1 MKRFLSF
8 VTPASA
14 PVMRRFFSYV
24 LPFKKRVA
32 AALLAM
38 IASAGASS
46 LMALLLGQLTDAGFY
61 EKDPRIVIAAPLG
74 LVLIAGLNG
83 LGMLASNVLL
93 AGVSQSVMM
102 RFRAEMFSRFMHWPE
117 DAYQRNATGLIL
129 SKFVNEANFAL
140 SNATKS
146 SIVLVRDSVQVI
158 ALTAVLF
165 WHNVVLTLV
174 TLLVAPAIVWLLRT
188 ISRRVRVV
196 MEGSQESVATLL
208 VRVKETY
215 EAERLVK
222 ISLTHDYEVRR
233 FRKVNDGIRDLALR
247 MAKAGSLGEPATQ
260 AIAMAGVALVLAIAL
275 WQTQAG
281 LFTLGEFV
289 TFLAAML
296 LLTPPLR
303 RLASLNTTV
312 VGMTVAA
319 ESIFATLD
327 ERLEEDAGTLSPE
340 KLEGDIRFEGVTL
353 RYPNADRDAVR
364 DFTLTIRKGER
375 TALVGLSGSG
385 KTSVVNM
392 LARFWNPTGGR
403 ITIDGIDTKDIRLD
417 ALRGRIAV
425 VSQKTVLFDDTVRA
439 NLTYG
444 LNNVSDEQINAALE
458 GAALSDFVASLPDGL
473 NTRVGEG
480 GGRLSGGQKQR
491 LSIARAL
498 LKDAPILILDEAT
511 SALDS
516 ESERRV
522 EEALGRLMKGR
533 TTLIVAHRLSSV
545 ARADRIVVMEE
556 GRIAEEGTH
565 EELLAK
571 NGRYAKFVALQR
583 LNDGGGK

>member
-146 SIVLVRDSVQVI
+146 SIVLVRDSVQVV

-188 ISRRVRVV
+188 ISRRVRAV

-222 ISLTHDYEVRR
+222 ISLTHDYEARR

-260 AIAMAGVALVLAIAL
+260 AIAMTGVALVLAIAL

-289 TFLAAML
+289 TFLVAML
-296 LLTPPLR
+296 LLTPPLCGVSRVSTR
-303 RLASLNTTV
+303 R
-312 VGMTVAA
+312 
-319 ESIFATLD
+319 
-327 ERLEEDAGTLSPE
+327 
-340 KLEGDIRFEGVTL
+340 
-353 RYPNADRDAVR
+353 
-364 DFTLTIRKGER
+364 
-375 TALVGLSGSG
+375 
-385 KTSVVNM
+385 
-392 LARFWNPTGGR
+392 
-403 ITIDGIDTKDIRLD
+403 
-417 ALRGRIAV
+417 
-425 VSQKTVLFDDTVRA
+425 
-439 NLTYG
+439 
-444 LNNVSDEQINAALE
+444 
-458 GAALSDFVASLPDGL
+458 
-473 NTRVGEG
+473 
-480 GGRLSGGQKQR
+480 
-491 LSIARAL
+491 
-498 LKDAPILILDEAT
+498 T
-511 SALDS
+511 SA
-516 ESERRV
+516 
-522 EEALGRLMKGR
+522 
-533 TTLIVAHRLSSV
+533 
-545 ARADRIVVMEE
+545 
-556 GRIAEEGTH
+556 
-565 EELLAK
+565 
-571 NGRYAKFVALQR
+571 
-583 LNDGGGK
+583 

>member
-1 MKRFLSF
+1 
-8 VTPASA
+8 
-14 PVMRRFFSYV
+14 MRRFVSYV
-24 LPFKKRVA
+24 LPFKKRVLL
-32 AALLAM
+32 ALCAM

-46 LMALLLGQLTDAGFY
+46 LMALLLGKLTDAGFY
-61 EKDPRIVIAAPLG
+61 EKDPQIVIAAPLG

-93 AGVSQSVMM
+93 SGVSQSVMM
-102 RFRAEMFSRFMHWPE
+102 RFRAEMFGRFMHWPQ

-146 SIVLVRDSVQVI
+146 LIIFVRDTVQAL
-158 ALTAVLF
+158 ALTVVLF
-165 WHNVVLTLV
+165 WHNALLTLV

-188 ISRRVRVV
+188 ISRKMRAV

-208 VRVKETY
+208 VRVKEAY

-222 ISLTHDYEVRR
+222 ISLTHDYEADR

-247 MAKAGSLGEPATQ
+247 MARIGSLGEPATQ
-260 AIAMAGVALVLAIAL
+260 VIAMTGVALVLAIAL

-281 LFTLGEFV
+281 MLTLGEFV

-303 RLASLNTTV
+303 RLAGLNTSL

-319 ESIFATLD
+319 ESIFSTLD
-327 ERLEEDAGTLSPE
+327 ERLEEDEGTLEPE
-340 KLEGDIRFEGVTL
+340 TLDGDIRYEGVTL

-364 DFTLTIRKGER
+364 DFNLTIRKGEHA
-375 TALVGLSGSG
+375 ALVGLSGSG
-385 KTSVVNM
+385 KTSVVNL
-392 LARFWNPTGGR
+392 LARFWNPTHGR
-403 ITIDGIDTKDIRLD
+403 ITIDGIDTRDIRLE
-417 ALRGRIAV
+417 ALRRHIAV

-444 LNNVSDEQINAALE
+444 LNNVREEQIKAALDA
-458 GAALSDFVASLPDGL
+458 AALTDFVASLPNGFE
-473 NTRVGEG
+473 TRVGEG
-480 GGRLSGGQKQR
+480 GGLLSGGQKQR
-491 LSIARAL
+491 LSIARAI
-498 LKDAPILILDEAT
+498 LKNAPILILDEAT

-516 ESERRV
+516 ESERCV
-522 EEALGRLMKGR
+522 QEALDRLMKDR
-533 TTLIVAHRLSSV
+533 TTLIVAHRLSTV

-556 GRIAEEGTH
+556 GRIVEEGTH
-565 EELLAK
+565 EALMK
-571 NGRYAKFVALQR
+571 QNGRYAKFVALQR
-583 LNDGGGK
+583 LDEGGDQ

>member
-146 SIVLVRDSVQVI
+146 SIVLVRDSVQVV

-188 ISRRVRVV
+188 ISRRVRAV

-222 ISLTHDYEVRR
+222 ISLTHDYEARR

-260 AIAMAGVALVLAIAL
+260 AIAMTGVALVLAIAL

-289 TFLAAML
+289 TFLVAML

-303 RLASLNTTV
+303 RLASLNTTD

-319 ESIFATLD
+319 ESIFSTLD

-340 KLEGDIRFEGVTL
+340 KIEGDIRFEGVTL

-392 LARFWNPTGGR
+392 LTRFWNPTGGR
-403 ITIDGIDTKDIRLD
+403 IKIDGIDTKDIRLD
-417 ALRGRIAV
+417 ALRRRIAV

-458 GAALSDFVASLPDGL
+458 GAALSDFVASLPEGL

-480 GGRLSGGQKQR
+480 GGRLSGGQK
-491 LSIARAL
+491 
-498 LKDAPILILDEAT
+498 LKWSSLQCLDEA
-511 SALDS
+511 LQVLPGLRHLPGS
-516 ESERRV
+516 EHSPRV
-522 EEALGRLMKGR
+522 RQR
-533 TTLIVAHRLSSV
+533 HLSRN
-545 ARADRIVVMEE
+545 AQKM
-556 GRIAEEGTH
+556 
-565 EELLAK
+565 
-571 NGRYAKFVALQR
+571 
-583 LNDGGGK
+583 

>member
-1 MKRFLSF
+1 
-8 VTPASA
+8 
-14 PVMRRFFSYV
+14 MRRFVSYV
-24 LPFKKRVA
+24 LPFKKRVLL
-32 AALLAM
+32 ALCAM

-46 LMALLLGQLTDAGFY
+46 LMALLLGKLTDAGFY

-93 AGVSQSVMM
+93 SGVSQSVMM
-102 RFRAEMFSRFMHWPE
+102 RFRAEMFGRFMHWPQ

-146 SIVLVRDSVQVI
+146 LIIFVRDTVQVL
-158 ALTAVLF
+158 ALTVVLF
-165 WHNVVLTLV
+165 WHNALLTLV

-188 ISRRVRVV
+188 ISRKMRAV

-208 VRVKETY
+208 VRVKEAY

-222 ISLTHDYEVRR
+222 ISLTHDYEAER

-247 MAKAGSLGEPATQ
+247 MARIGSLGEPATQ
-260 AIAMAGVALVLAIAL
+260 VIAMTGVALVLAIAL

-281 LFTLGEFV
+281 MLTLGEFV

-303 RLASLNTTV
+303 RLAGLNTSLI
-312 VGMTVAA
+312 GMTVAA
-319 ESIFATLD
+319 ESIFSTLD
-327 ERLEEDAGTLSPE
+327 ERLEEDEGTLEPE
-340 KLEGDIRFEGVTL
+340 TLEGDIRYEGVTL

-364 DFTLTIRKGER
+364 DFSLSIRKGEHV
-375 TALVGLSGSG
+375 ALVGLSGSG
-385 KTSVVNM
+385 KTSVVNL
-392 LARFWNPTGGR
+392 LARFWNPTHGR
-403 ITIDGIDTKDIRLD
+403 ITIDGVDTRDIRLE
-417 ALRGRIAV
+417 ALRRHIAV

-444 LNNVSDEQINAALE
+444 LNNVPEEQIRSALDAAALT
-458 GAALSDFVASLPDGL
+458 DFVASLPNGL
-473 NTRVGEG
+473 ETRVGEG
-480 GGRLSGGQKQR
+480 GGLLSGGQKQR
-491 LSIARAL
+491 LSIARAI
-498 LKDAPILILDEAT
+498 LKNAPILILDEAT

-516 ESERRV
+516 ESERCV
-522 EEALGRLMKGR
+522 QEALDRLMKDR
-533 TTLIVAHRLSSV
+533 TTLIVAHRLSTV

-556 GRIAEEGTH
+556 GRIVEEGTH
-565 EELLAK
+565 EALMK
-571 NGRYAKFVALQR
+571 QNGRYAKFVALQR
-583 LNDGGGK
+583 LDEGGDQ

>member
-1 MKRFLSF
+1 
-8 VTPASA
+8 
-14 PVMRRFFSYV
+14 MRRFFSYV
-24 LPFKKRVA
+24 RPFKKRVLL
-32 AALLAM
+32 ALCAM

-46 LMALLLGQLTDAGFY
+46 LMALLLGKLTDAGFY
-61 EKDPRIVIAAPLG
+61 EKDPQIVIAAPLG

-93 AGVSQSVMM
+93 SGVSQSVMM
-102 RFRAEMFSRFMHWPE
+102 RFRAEMFGRFMHWPQ
-117 DAYQRNATGLIL
+117 DAYQRNASGLIL

-146 SIVLVRDSVQVI
+146 LIIFVRDTVQVA
-158 ALTAVLF
+158 ALTVVLF
-165 WHNVVLTLV
+165 WHNALLTLV

-188 ISRRVRVV
+188 ISRKMRAV

-208 VRVKETY
+208 VRVKEAY

-222 ISLTHDYEVRR
+222 ISLTHDYEADR

-247 MAKAGSLGEPATQ
+247 MARIGSLGEPATQ
-260 AIAMAGVALVLAIAL
+260 VIAMTGVALVLAIAL

-281 LFTLGEFV
+281 MLTLGEFV

-303 RLASLNTTV
+303 RLAGLNTSL

-327 ERLEEDAGTLSPE
+327 ERLEEDEGTMEPE
-340 KLEGDIRFEGVTL
+340 TLEGDIRYEGVTL
-353 RYPNADRDAVR
+353 HYPNADRDAVR
-364 DFTLTIRKGER
+364 DFNLSIRKGEHV
-375 TALVGLSGSG
+375 ALVGLSGSG

-392 LARFWNPTGGR
+392 LARFWNPTHGR
-403 ITIDGIDTKDIRLD
+403 ITIDGVDTRGIRLE
-417 ALRGRIAV
+417 ALRRYIAV

-444 LNNVSDEQINAALE
+444 LNNVPEEQIRAALD
-458 GAALSDFVASLPDGL
+458 AAASTDFVKTLPNGL
-473 NTRVGEG
+473 ETRVGEG
-480 GGRLSGGQKQR
+480 GGLLSGGQKQR

-498 LKDAPILILDEAT
+498 LKNAPILILDEAT

-516 ESERRV
+516 ESERCV
-522 EEALGRLMKGR
+522 QEALDRLMKDR
-533 TTLIVAHRLSSV
+533 TTLIVAHRLSTVS
-545 ARADRIVVMEE
+545 RADRIVVMEE
-556 GRIAEEGTH
+556 GRIVEEGTH
-565 EELLAK
+565 EVLLRQ
-571 NGRYAKFVALQR
+571 NGRYAKFVELQR
-583 LNDGGGK
+583 LGEGGDQ

>member
-1 MKRFLSF
+1 
-8 VTPASA
+8 
-14 PVMRRFFSYV
+14 MRRFVSYV
-24 LPFKKRVA
+24 LPFKKRVLL
-32 AALLAM
+32 ALCAM

-46 LMALLLGQLTDAGFY
+46 LMALLLGKLTDAGFY
-61 EKDPRIVIAAPLG
+61 EKDPQIVIAAPLG

-93 AGVSQSVMM
+93 SGVSQSVMM
-102 RFRAEMFSRFMHWPE
+102 RFRAEMFGRFMHWPQ

-146 SIVLVRDSVQVI
+146 LIIFVRDTVQVL
-158 ALTAVLF
+158 ALTVVLF
-165 WHNVVLTLV
+165 WHNALLTLV

-188 ISRRVRVV
+188 ISHKMRAV

-208 VRVKETY
+208 VRVKEAY

-222 ISLTHDYEVRR
+222 ISLTHDYEADR

-247 MAKAGSLGEPATQ
+247 MARIGSLGEPATQ
-260 AIAMAGVALVLAIAL
+260 VIAMTGVALVLAIAL

-281 LFTLGEFV
+281 MLTLGEFV

-303 RLASLNTTV
+303 RLAGLNTSL

-319 ESIFATLD
+319 ESIFSTLD
-327 ERLEEDAGTLSPE
+327 ERLEEDEGTLEPE
-340 KLEGDIRFEGVTL
+340 TLDGDIRYEGVTL

-364 DFTLTIRKGER
+364 DFNLTIRKGEHA
-375 TALVGLSGSG
+375 ALVGLSGSG
-385 KTSVVNM
+385 KTSVVNL
-392 LARFWNPTGGR
+392 LARFWNPTHGR
-403 ITIDGIDTKDIRLD
+403 ITIDGIDTRDIRLE
-417 ALRGRIAV
+417 ALRRHIAV

-444 LNNVSDEQINAALE
+444 LNNVREEQIKAALDA
-458 GAALSDFVASLPDGL
+458 AALTDFVASLPNGFE
-473 NTRVGEG
+473 TRVGEG
-480 GGRLSGGQKQR
+480 GGLLSGGQKQR
-491 LSIARAL
+491 LSIARAI
-498 LKDAPILILDEAT
+498 LKNAPILILDEAT

-516 ESERRV
+516 ESERCV
-522 EEALGRLMKGR
+522 QEALDRLMKDR
-533 TTLIVAHRLSSV
+533 TTLIVAHRLSTV

-556 GRIAEEGTH
+556 GRIVEEGTH
-565 EELLAK
+565 EALMK
-571 NGRYAKFVALQR
+571 QNGRYAKFVALQR
-583 LNDGGGK
+583 LDEGGDQ

>member
-1 MKRFLSF
+1 
-8 VTPASA
+8 
-14 PVMRRFFSYV
+14 MRRFFSYV
-24 LPFKKRVA
+24 LPFKKRVLL
-32 AALLAM
+32 ALCAM

-46 LMALLLGQLTDAGFY
+46 LMALLLGKLTDAGFY
-61 EKDPRIVIAAPLG
+61 EKDPQIVIAAPLG

-93 AGVSQSVMM
+93 SGVSQSVMM

-146 SIVLVRDSVQVI
+146 LIIFVRDTVQVL
-158 ALTAVLF
+158 ALTVVLF
-165 WHNVVLTLV
+165 WHNALLTLV

-188 ISRRVRVV
+188 ISRKMRAV

-208 VRVKETY
+208 VRVKEAY

-222 ISLTHDYEVRR
+222 ICLTHDYEADR

-247 MAKAGSLGEPATQ
+247 MARIGSLGEPATQ
-260 AIAMAGVALVLAIAL
+260 VIAMTGVALVLAIAL

-281 LFTLGEFV
+281 MLTLGEFV

-303 RLASLNTTV
+303 RLAGLNTSL

-319 ESIFATLD
+319 ESIFSTLD
-327 ERLEEDAGTLSPE
+327 ERLEEDEGTLEPE
-340 KLEGDIRFEGVTL
+340 TLDGDIRYEGVTL

-364 DFTLTIRKGER
+364 DFNLTIRKGEHA
-375 TALVGLSGSG
+375 ALVGLSGSG

-392 LARFWNPTGGR
+392 LSRFWNPTHGR
-403 ITIDGIDTKDIRLD
+403 ITIDGVDTRDIRLE
-417 ALRGRIAV
+417 ALRRHIAV
-425 VSQKTVLFDDTVRA
+425 VSQKTMLFDDTVRA

-444 LNNVSDEQINAALE
+444 LNNVREEQIKTALDA
-458 GAALSDFVASLPDGL
+458 AALSDFVASLPNGL
-473 NTRVGEG
+473 ETRVGEG
-480 GGRLSGGQKQR
+480 GGLLSGGQKQR
-491 LSIARAL
+491 LSIARAI
-498 LKDAPILILDEAT
+498 LKNAPILILDEAT

-516 ESERRV
+516 ESERCV
-522 EEALGRLMKGR
+522 QEALDRLMKDR
-533 TTLIVAHRLSSV
+533 TTLIVAHRLSTV

-556 GRIAEEGTH
+556 GRIVEEGTH
-565 EELLAK
+565 EVLLRQ
-571 NGRYAKFVALQR
+571 NGRYAKFVVLQH
-583 LNDGGGK
+583 LGEGGDQ

>member
-1 MKRFLSF
+1 
-8 VTPASA
+8 
-14 PVMRRFFSYV
+14 MRRFFSYV

-46 LMALLLGQLTDAGFY
+46 LMVLLLGQLTDAGFY

-146 SIVLVRDSVQVI
+146 SIVLVRDSVQVV

-188 ISRRVRVV
+188 ISRRVRAV

-222 ISLTHDYEVRR
+222 ISLTHDYEARR

-260 AIAMAGVALVLAIAL
+260 AIAMTGVALVLAIAL

-289 TFLAAML
+289 TFLVAML

-303 RLASLNTTV
+303 RLASLNTTD

-319 ESIFATLD
+319 ESIFSTLD

-340 KLEGDIRFEGVTL
+340 KIEGDIRFEGVTL

-375 TALVGLSGSG
+375 TALVGLG
-385 KTSVVNM
+385 KNVGRQHAHPLLESDGRTHHDRRDRHEGHPPGCASPPDRGGLPKDGALRRHRAGQSHVRAEQCLGRTNQRG
-392 LARFWNPTGGR
+392 ARRGGTLGLRRVAPGRLEHPGGR
-403 ITIDGIDTKDIRLD
+403 
-417 ALRGRIAV
+417 GRRPA
-425 VSQKTVLFDDTVRA
+425 F
-439 NLTYG
+439 
-444 LNNVSDEQINAALE
+444 
-458 GAALSDFVASLPDGL
+458 
-473 NTRVGEG
+473 
-480 GGRLSGGQKQR
+480 
-491 LSIARAL
+491 
-498 LKDAPILILDEAT
+498 
-511 SALDS
+511 
-516 ESERRV
+516 
-522 EEALGRLMKGR
+522 GR
-533 TTLIVAHRLSSV
+533 TETE
-545 ARADRIVVMEE
+545 VV
-556 GRIAEEGTH
+556 
-565 EELLAK
+565 ELAMP
-571 NGRYAKFVALQR
+571 
-583 LNDGGGK
+583 